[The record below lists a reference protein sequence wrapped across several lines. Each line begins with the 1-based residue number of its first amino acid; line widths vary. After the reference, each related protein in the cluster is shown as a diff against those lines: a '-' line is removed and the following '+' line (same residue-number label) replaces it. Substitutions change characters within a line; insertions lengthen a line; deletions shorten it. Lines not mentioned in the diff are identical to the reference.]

1 LQPRIIESKITIGQ
15 AVKGPQL
22 YCAIGIHITQGPIR
36 TVKGTRGTGLW
47 AIAVV
52 DPSILKVRLKLSYVI
67 I

>member
-1 LQPRIIESKITIGQ
+1 
-15 AVKGPQL
+15 VKGPQL

-36 TVKGTRGTGLW
+36 TVKGTRGTGIW